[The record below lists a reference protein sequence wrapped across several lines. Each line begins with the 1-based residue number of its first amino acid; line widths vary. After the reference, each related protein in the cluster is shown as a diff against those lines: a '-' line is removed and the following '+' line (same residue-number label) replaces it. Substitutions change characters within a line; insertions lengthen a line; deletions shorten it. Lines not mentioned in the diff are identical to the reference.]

1 MQTLKSNAKKVFLQV
16 YGDDPETPDELH
28 RTARKIK
35 KMAKNPFIP
44 FSRPWIDDTE
54 IEAVSQVLASKWI
67 STGNRVREFERAFAE
82 YLGVK
87 HAIAVSSC
95 TAALHLSLVVAEIGS
110 GDEVITT
117 PYTFT
122 ATAEAIRYVGAKP
135 VFVDI
140 DPNTLNIDATKIEQA
155 ITPRTRAILPVH
167 IAGLPCD
174 MDVIQDIC
182 RNHNLVLIDDAAH
195 AIPTEYKGQY
205 IGNMGDLSA
214 FSFYANKNMT
224 TGEGGM
230 ITTNNDAFAKP
241 LRTMRLHGID
251 KDAWARQSARDIWRY
266 DIATEGYKYNMT
278 DIQAAMGLC
287 QLMKLNKQHERR
299 RNLAQIYQTELAS
312 FPQISTPVAP
322 ENPNEHSWHLY
333 IIQLPPGERDGFI
346 GALREANIEC
356 SVHYIPLHLFEFYQA
371 QYGYCVGDFPCAEAA
386 FERVVSLPLHPGLT
400 EAEIHIVIDAI
411 GNFFSYERS

>member
-1 MQTLKSNAKKVFLQV
+1 MSQS
-16 YGDDPETPDELH
+16 
-28 RTARKIK
+28 
-35 KMAKNPFIP
+35 PFIP
-44 FSRPWIDDTE
+44 FSRPWIDEAE
-54 IEAVSQVLASKWI
+54 IEAVSEVLASKWI
-67 STGNRVREFERAFAE
+67 STGARVREFERAFAE

-95 TAALHLSLVVAEIGS
+95 TAALHLSLVVTGIGS

-140 DPNTLNIDATKIEQA
+140 DAQTLNIDIANIEQA
-155 ITPRTRAILPVH
+155 ITPRTKAIMPVH

-174 MDVIQDIC
+174 MDALQDIC
-182 RNHNLVLIDDAAH
+182 QNHNLLLIDDAAH
-195 AIPTEYKGQY
+195 AIPVEYKARY
-205 IGNMGDLSA
+205 IGNIGDLSA

-230 ITTNNDAFAKP
+230 ITTNSDAFAEP

-251 KDAWARQSARDIWRY
+251 KDAWARQSRRSIWQY

-287 QLMKLNKQHERR
+287 QLLKLNKQHERR
-299 RNLAQIYQTELAS
+299 QNLAQLYQSELAK
-312 FPQISTPVAP
+312 FPQITPPFAP
-322 ENPNEHSWHLY
+322 VNPREHAWHLY
-333 IIQLPPGERDGFI
+333 IIQLHTGNRDEFVE
-346 GALREANIEC
+346 ALRDANIEC
-356 SVHYIPLHLFEFYQA
+356 SVHYIPLHLFEFYQTK
-371 QYGYCVGDFPCAEAA
+371 YGYSKGDFPRAEEAY
-386 FERVVSLPLHPGLT
+386 ERVVSLPLHPGLS
-400 EAEIHIVIDAI
+400 EKDVHIVIDTI
-411 GNFFSYERS
+411 GKILGS

>member
-1 MQTLKSNAKKVFLQV
+1 
-16 YGDDPETPDELH
+16 
-28 RTARKIK
+28 
-35 KMAKNPFIP
+35 MAQDRFIP

-95 TAALHLSLVVAEIGS
+95 TAALHLSLVVAGIGNE
-110 GDEVITT
+110 DEVITT

-135 VFVDI
+135 VFVDVQP
-140 DPNTLNIDATKIEQA
+140 DTLNIDTNKIEAA
-155 ITPRTRAILPVH
+155 ITERTKAILPVH
-167 IAGLPCD
+167 IAGIPCD
-174 MDVIQDIC
+174 MATLQEIC
-182 RNHNLVLIDDAAH
+182 HTHSLTLIDDAAH
-195 AIPTEYKGQY
+195 AIPTEYNGQY
-205 IGNMGDLSA
+205 IGNLGDLSA
-214 FSFYANKNMT
+214 FSFYANKNLT

-230 ITTNNDAFAKP
+230 ITTNSDAFAEP
-241 LRTMRLHGID
+241 LRTMRLHGIN
-251 KDAWARQSARDIWRY
+251 KDAWSRQSQRNIWHY

-299 RNLAQIYQTELAS
+299 RNFAHIYQTELVK
-312 FPQISTPVAP
+312 FPQIDTPVAP
-322 ENPNEHSWHLY
+322 DNPREHAWHLY
-333 IIQLPPGERDGFI
+333 IIQLNTGNRDEFVE
-346 GALREANIEC
+346 ALREANIEC
-356 SVHYIPLHLFEFYQA
+356 SVHYIPLHLFDFYQER
-371 QYGYCVGDFPCAEAA
+371 YGYRVGDFPCAEAA

-400 EAEIHIVIDAI
+400 DEDVHTVISAI
-411 GNFFSYERS
+411 GDFLSQVD

>member
-1 MQTLKSNAKKVFLQV
+1 MEQK
-16 YGDDPETPDELH
+16 
-28 RTARKIK
+28 
-35 KMAKNPFIP
+35 PFIP
-44 FSRPWIDDTE
+44 FSRPWIDETE

-67 STGNRVREFERAFAE
+67 STGARVREFERAFAE
-82 YLGVK
+82 YIGVK

-95 TAALHLSLVVAEIGS
+95 TAALHLSLVVSGVGV

-140 DPNTLNIDATKIEQA
+140 VPDTLNIDIDKVEQA
-155 ITPRTRAILPVH
+155 VTPNTKAIMPVH

-174 MDVIQDIC
+174 MDSLQDIC
-182 RNHNLVLIDDAAH
+182 QRHNLVLIDDAAH
-195 AIPTEYKGQY
+195 AIPTMYKGSY
-205 IGNMGDLSA
+205 IGNLGDISC

-230 ITTNNDAFAKP
+230 ITTNNDSLAEP

-251 KDAWARQSARDIWRY
+251 KDAWARQSKRSIWRY
-266 DIATEGYKYNMT
+266 DITTEGYKYNMT

-299 RNLAQIYQTELAS
+299 QMFAEIYQTELQKFS
-312 FPQISTPVAP
+312 QIKTPFIP
-322 ENPNEHSWHLY
+322 ETQNEHAWHLY
-333 IIQLPPGERDGFI
+333 IIQLQTGNRDNFVES
-346 GALREANIEC
+346 LRDANIEC
-356 SVHYIPLHLFEFYQA
+356 SVHYIPLHLFEYYQK
-371 QYGYCVGDFPCAEAA
+371 QYGYTVGDFPHAEAV

-400 EAEIHIVIDAI
+400 ESDVHQVIDTI
-411 GNFFSYERS
+411 SSVLNT

>member
-1 MQTLKSNAKKVFLQV
+1 
-16 YGDDPETPDELH
+16 
-28 RTARKIK
+28 
-35 KMAKNPFIP
+35 MAKNPFIP

-67 STGNRVREFERAFAE
+67 STGTRVREFERAFAE

-95 TAALHLSLVVAEIGS
+95 THALHLSLVVAEIGS

-140 DPNTLNIDATKIEQA
+140 DPDTLNIDITKIEQA
-155 ITPRTRAILPVH
+155 ITPRTKAIMPVH
-167 IAGLPCD
+167 FAGLPCD
-174 MDVIQDIC
+174 MDALQDIC

-195 AIPTEYKGQY
+195 AIPTEYKGQH
-205 IGNMGDLSA
+205 IGNIGDLSA
-214 FSFYANKNMT
+214 FSFYANKNLT

-230 ITTNNDAFAKP
+230 ITTNSDVFAKP

-251 KDAWARQSARDIWRY
+251 KDAWARQSQRAIWRY

-299 RNLAQIYQTELAS
+299 RNFAQIYQTELAN
-312 FPQISTPVAP
+312 FPKIRTPVAP
-322 ENPNEHSWHLY
+322 DNSKAHSWHLY
-333 IIQLPPGERDGFI
+333 TIQLHTGNRDEFVEC
-346 GALREANIEC
+346 LRDANIEC
-356 SVHYIPLHLFEFYQA
+356 SVHYIPLHLFEFYQV
-371 QYGYCVGDFPCAEAA
+371 QYGYHVGDFPCAEAA

-400 EAEIHIVIDAI
+400 EEEIHIVIDEI
-411 GNFFSYERS
+411 GKILDS

>member
-1 MQTLKSNAKKVFLQV
+1 
-16 YGDDPETPDELH
+16 
-28 RTARKIK
+28 
-35 KMAKNPFIP
+35 MAKNPFIP
-44 FSRPWIDDTE
+44 FSRPSIDDTE

-67 STGNRVREFERAFAE
+67 STGTRVREFERAFAE

-95 TAALHLSLVVAEIGS
+95 TAALHLSLVVAEIGND
-110 GDEVITT
+110 DEVITT

-140 DPNTLNIDATKIEQA
+140 DPRTLNIDITQIEGA
-155 ITPRTRAILPVH
+155 ITSRTKAILPVH
-167 IAGLPCD
+167 IAGFPCD
-174 MDVIQDIC
+174 MDALQNIC

-205 IGNMGDLSA
+205 IGSMGDLSA

-224 TGEGGM
+224 TAEGGM

-251 KDAWARQSARDIWRY
+251 KDAWARQSERDIWRY

-299 RNLAQIYQTELAS
+299 RNLAQIYQTELAN
-312 FPQISTPVAP
+312 FPQISTPVVP
-322 ENPNEHSWHLY
+322 DNSNGHSWHLY

-356 SVHYIPLHLFEFYQA
+356 SVHYIPLHLFEFYQE
-371 QYGYCVGDFPCAEAA
+371 QYGYRVGDFPSAEAA
-386 FERVVSLPLHPGLT
+386 FEGVVSLPLHPGLT
-400 EAEIHIVIDAI
+400 EEEIHIVIDEI
-411 GNFFSYERS
+411 GKVLK

>member
-1 MQTLKSNAKKVFLQV
+1 MRI
-16 YGDDPETPDELH
+16 ERELH
-28 RTARKIK
+28 LKEK
-35 KMAKNPFIP
+35 PFIP
-44 FSRPWIDDTE
+44 FSRPWIDETE
-54 IEAVSQVLASKWI
+54 IEAVSQVLESKWI
-67 STGNRVREFERAFAE
+67 STGARVREFERAFAE

-95 TAALHLSLVVAEIGS
+95 TAALHLSLVVTGIGV

-140 DPNTLNIDATKIEQA
+140 NPETLNIDIEKIESA
-155 ITPRTRAILPVH
+155 ITPLTKAVIPVH

-174 MDVIQDIC
+174 MDALQRIC
-182 RNHNLVLIDDAAH
+182 QTHNLVLIDDAAH
-195 AIPTEYKGQY
+195 AIPTRYNGSF
-205 IGNMGDLSA
+205 IGNIGDLSS

-230 ITTNNDAFAKP
+230 ITTNDDAYAET

-251 KDAWARQSARDIWRY
+251 KDAWARQSKRSIWRY
-266 DIATEGYKYNMT
+266 DITSEGYKYNMT

-299 RNLAQIYQTELAS
+299 HKFAEIYNTELQKYS
-312 FPQISTPVAP
+312 QIKTPYYP
-322 ENPNEHSWHLY
+322 ENANEHAWHLY
-333 IIQLPPGERDGFI
+333 IIQLQTGNRDDFVES
-346 GALREANIEC
+346 LREENIEC
-356 SVHYIPLHLFEFYQA
+356 SVHYIPLHLFDFYQK
-371 QYGYCVGDFPCAEAA
+371 QYGYNVGDFPNAEAV
-386 FERVVSLPLHPGLT
+386 FERVVSLPLHPGLS
-400 EAEIHIVIDAI
+400 ESDVSLVIDTI
-411 GNFFSYERS
+411 GKVLDS

>member
-1 MQTLKSNAKKVFLQV
+1 
-16 YGDDPETPDELH
+16 
-28 RTARKIK
+28 
-35 KMAKNPFIP
+35 MAENRFIP

-140 DPNTLNIDATKIEQA
+140 HPDTLNIDTSKIKQA
-155 ITPRTRAILPVH
+155 ITSRTKAILPVH
-167 IAGLPCD
+167 IAGIPCD
-174 MDVIQDIC
+174 MDALRDISQ
-182 RNHNLVLIDDAAH
+182 NHNLMLIDDAAH
-195 AIPTEYKGQY
+195 AIPVEYKGQH
-205 IGNMGDLSA
+205 IGAIGDLSA
-214 FSFYANKNMT
+214 FSFYANKNLT
-224 TGEGGM
+224 TAEGGM
-230 ITTNNDAFAKP
+230 ITTNSDAFAKP
-241 LRTMRLHGID
+241 LRTMRLHGIN
-251 KDAWARQSARDIWRY
+251 KDAWARQSQRNIWRY

-299 RNLAQIYQTELAS
+299 RNFAQIYQTELAK
-312 FPQISTPVAP
+312 FPQIRTPVSP
-322 ENPNEHSWHLY
+322 DNPREHAWHLY
-333 IIQLPPGERDGFI
+333 IIQLQTGNRDAFVE
-346 GALREANIEC
+346 ALSEANIEC
-356 SVHYIPLHLFEFYQA
+356 SVHYIPLHLFDFYQD
-371 QYGYCVGDFPCAEAA
+371 QYGYRVGDFPCAEAA
-386 FERVVSLPLHPGLT
+386 FEGVVSLPLHPGLT
-400 EAEIHIVIDAI
+400 EEEIHIVIDEI
-411 GNFFSYERS
+411 GKLLDS

>member
-1 MQTLKSNAKKVFLQV
+1 
-16 YGDDPETPDELH
+16 
-28 RTARKIK
+28 
-35 KMAKNPFIP
+35 MAENRFIP

-67 STGNRVREFERAFAE
+67 STGNRTREFERAFAE

-140 DPNTLNIDATKIEQA
+140 HPDTLNIDTRKIEQA
-155 ITPRTRAILPVH
+155 ITPRTKAILPVH
-167 IAGLPCD
+167 IAGFPCD
-174 MDVIQDIC
+174 MDALLDISQ
-182 RNHNLVLIDDAAH
+182 NHNLTLIDDAAH
-195 AIPTEYKGQY
+195 AIPAEYKEQY
-205 IGNMGDLSA
+205 IGTLGDLSA
-214 FSFYANKNMT
+214 FSFYANKNLT

-230 ITTNNDAFAKP
+230 ITTNNDAFAKL

-251 KDAWARQSARDIWRY
+251 KDAWARQSQRNIWRY

-299 RNLAQIYQTELAS
+299 RNFAQTYQTELAK
-312 FPQISTPVAP
+312 FPQISTPVSP
-322 ENPNEHSWHLY
+322 DNPGEHAWHLY
-333 IIQLPPGERDGFI
+333 IIQLQTGNRDAFVES
-346 GALREANIEC
+346 LSEANIEC
-356 SVHYIPLHLFEFYQA
+356 SVHYIPLHLFEFYQD
-371 QYGYCVGDFPCAEAA
+371 QYGYQVGDFPCAEAA

-400 EAEIHIVIDAI
+400 EEDIHIVIDAI
-411 GNFFSYERS
+411 GKVLES

>member
-1 MQTLKSNAKKVFLQV
+1 
-16 YGDDPETPDELH
+16 
-28 RTARKIK
+28 
-35 KMAKNPFIP
+35 MAQNPFIP

-95 TAALHLSLVVAEIGS
+95 TAALHLSLVVAGIGS

-140 DPNTLNIDATKIEQA
+140 QPDTLNINTHKIEQA
-155 ITPRTRAILPVH
+155 ITSRTKAILPVH
-167 IAGLPCD
+167 IAGIPCD
-174 MDVIQDIC
+174 METLRDVCQS
-182 RNHNLVLIDDAAH
+182 HNLMLIDDAAH
-195 AIPTEYKGQY
+195 AIPVEYNGQY
-205 IGNMGDLSA
+205 IGSIGDLSA
-214 FSFYANKNMT
+214 FSFYANKNLT

-230 ITTNNDAFAKP
+230 ITTNSDAFAEP

-251 KDAWARQSARDIWRY
+251 KDAWARQSQRNIWHY

-299 RNLAQIYQTELAS
+299 RNFAQMYQTELAK
-312 FPQISTPVAP
+312 FPEISTPVAP
-322 ENPNEHSWHLY
+322 DNPREHAWHLY
-333 IIQLPPGERDGFI
+333 IIQLQTGNRDDFV
-346 GALREANIEC
+346 ASLRAANIEC
-356 SVHYIPLHLFEFYQA
+356 SVHYIPLHLFEFYQER
-371 QYGYCVGDFPCAEAA
+371 YGYRVGDFPCAEAA

-400 EAEIHIVIDAI
+400 EADVHIVVDAI
-411 GNFFSYERS
+411 RQVLA

>member
-1 MQTLKSNAKKVFLQV
+1 MIEK
-16 YGDDPETPDELH
+16 ELLV
-28 RTARKIK
+28 KQ
-35 KMAKNPFIP
+35 NPFVP

-54 IEAVSQVLASKWI
+54 IEAVSEVLASKWI
-67 STGNRVREFERAFAE
+67 STGARVREFERAFAE

-95 TAALHLSLVVAEIGS
+95 TAALHLSLVVTGIGT

-140 DPNTLNIDATKIEQA
+140 CPDTLNIDVTKVEQA
-155 ITPRTRAILPVH
+155 ITPRTKAIIPVH

-174 MDVIQDIC
+174 MDALRETCQT
-182 RNHNLVLIDDAAH
+182 HNLVLIDDAAH
-195 AIPTEYKGQY
+195 AIPAEYNGQY
-205 IGNMGDLSA
+205 IGSLGDLSA

-230 ITTNNDAFAKP
+230 ITTNNDAFAEP

-251 KDAWARQSARDIWRY
+251 KDAWARQSKRTIWRY
-266 DIATEGYKYNMT
+266 DITTEGYKYNMT

-299 RNLAQIYQTELAS
+299 QNFAQIYQSELAKL
-312 FPQISTPVAP
+312 PQITTPFVP
-322 ENPNEHSWHLY
+322 DNLSEHAFHLY
-333 IIQLPPGERDGFI
+333 IIQLHSVNRDEFVES
-346 GALREANIEC
+346 LREANIEC
-356 SVHYIPLHLFEFYQA
+356 SVHYIPLHLFEFYQK
-371 QYGYCVGDFPCAEAA
+371 QYGYSVGDFSCAEEV
-386 FERVVSLPLHPGLT
+386 FERVISLPLHPGLT
-400 EAEIHIVIDAI
+400 ESDVHFVIDAI
-411 GNFFSYERS
+411 GKVLAS

>member
-1 MQTLKSNAKKVFLQV
+1 
-16 YGDDPETPDELH
+16 
-28 RTARKIK
+28 
-35 KMAKNPFIP
+35 MAENRFIP

-67 STGNRVREFERAFAE
+67 STGNRTREFERAFAE
-82 YLGVK
+82 YLGAK

-140 DPNTLNIDATKIEQA
+140 HPDTLNIDTSKIEQA
-155 ITPRTRAILPVH
+155 ITPRTKAILPVH
-167 IAGLPCD
+167 IAGFPCD
-174 MDVIQDIC
+174 MDALLDISQK
-182 RNHNLVLIDDAAH
+182 HNLTLIDDAAH
-195 AIPTEYKGQY
+195 AIPAEYKAQY
-205 IGNMGDLSA
+205 IGTLGDLSA
-214 FSFYANKNMT
+214 FSFYANKNLT

-230 ITTNNDAFAKP
+230 ITTNNDAFAKL

-251 KDAWARQSARDIWRY
+251 KDAWARQSQRNIWRY

-299 RNLAQIYQTELAS
+299 RNFAQLYQTELAK
-312 FPQISTPVAP
+312 FPQIRTPVSP
-322 ENPNEHSWHLY
+322 DNPREHAWHLY
-333 IIQLPPGERDGFI
+333 IIQLQTGNRDAFVES
-346 GALREANIEC
+346 LSEANIEC
-356 SVHYIPLHLFEFYQA
+356 SVHYIPLHLFDFYQD
-371 QYGYCVGDFPCAEAA
+371 QYGYRTGDFPCAEAA

-400 EAEIHIVIDAI
+400 EEDIHIVIDAI
-411 GNFFSYERS
+411 GKILES

>member
-1 MQTLKSNAKKVFLQV
+1 
-16 YGDDPETPDELH
+16 
-28 RTARKIK
+28 
-35 KMAKNPFIP
+35 MAKNRFIP

-95 TAALHLSLVVAEIGS
+95 TAALHLSLVVAGVRS

-140 DPNTLNIDATKIEQA
+140 DPDTLNIDTSEIEQA
-155 ITPRTRAILPVH
+155 ITDRTKAILPVH
-167 IAGLPCD
+167 IAGVPCD
-174 MDVIQDIC
+174 MDTLQEISQT
-182 RNHNLVLIDDAAH
+182 HNLMLIDDAAH
-195 AIPTEYKGQY
+195 AIPTEYKGKY
-205 IGNMGDLSA
+205 IGNLGDLSA
-214 FSFYANKNMT
+214 FSFYANKNLT

-230 ITTNNDAFAKP
+230 ITTNSDAFAKP

-251 KDAWARQSARDIWRY
+251 KDAWARQSQRNIWHY

-299 RNLAQIYQTELAS
+299 RNFAQIYQKELAK
-312 FPQISTPVAP
+312 FPQIRTPVAP
-322 ENPNEHSWHLY
+322 DNPREHAWHLY
-333 IIQLPPGERDGFI
+333 IIQLQTGNRDAFVE
-346 GALREANIEC
+346 ALSEANIEC
-356 SVHYIPLHLFEFYQA
+356 SVHYIPLHLFDFYQE
-371 QYGYCVGDFPCAEAA
+371 QYGYRVGDFPCAEAA

-400 EAEIHIVIDAI
+400 EEDIHIVINAI
-411 GNFFSYERS
+411 GSFLFEMD

>member
-1 MQTLKSNAKKVFLQV
+1 
-16 YGDDPETPDELH
+16 
-28 RTARKIK
+28 
-35 KMAKNPFIP
+35 MAKNPFIP

-95 TAALHLSLVVAEIGS
+95 TAALHLSLIVAGVGS

-122 ATAEAIRYVGAKP
+122 ATAEAIRYVDAKP

-140 DPNTLNIDATKIEQA
+140 HPDTLNIDTNKIAQA
-155 ITPRTRAILPVH
+155 ITARTKAILPVH
-167 IAGLPCD
+167 IAGIPCD
-174 MDVIQDIC
+174 MDALRDITQSY
-182 RNHNLVLIDDAAH
+182 NLTLIDDAAH
-195 AIPTEYKGQY
+195 AIPVEYSGQH
-205 IGNMGDLSA
+205 IGAIGDLSA
-214 FSFYANKNMT
+214 FSFYANKNLT

-230 ITTNNDAFAKP
+230 ITTNSDAFAEP

-251 KDAWARQSARDIWRY
+251 KDAWARQSQRNIWHY

-278 DIQAAMGLC
+278 DIQAAMGVC

-299 RNLAQIYQTELAS
+299 RNFAQMYQTELTK
-312 FPQISTPVAP
+312 FPEISTPVAP
-322 ENPNEHSWHLY
+322 ENPREHAWHLY
-333 IIQLPPGERDGFI
+333 IIQLQTGNRDDFV
-346 GALREANIEC
+346 ASLRAANIEC
-356 SVHYIPLHLFEFYQA
+356 SVHYIPLHLFEFYQER
-371 QYGYCVGDFPCAEAA
+371 YGYRVGDFPCAEAA

-400 EAEIHIVIDAI
+400 EADVHIVIDAI
-411 GNFFSYERS
+411 GKALV

>member
-1 MQTLKSNAKKVFLQV
+1 
-16 YGDDPETPDELH
+16 
-28 RTARKIK
+28 
-35 KMAKNPFIP
+35 MAKNPFIP

-95 TAALHLSLVVAEIGS
+95 TAALHLSLVVAGIGS
-110 GDEVITT
+110 DDEVITT

-140 DPNTLNIDATKIEQA
+140 HPDTLNIDTSKIEQV
-155 ITPRTRAILPVH
+155 ITPRTKAILPVH
-167 IAGLPCD
+167 IAGIPCD
-174 MDVIQDIC
+174 MNVLQDISQ
-182 RNHNLVLIDDAAH
+182 RHNLTLIDDAAH
-195 AIPTEYKGQY
+195 AIPVEYRGQH
-205 IGNMGDLSA
+205 IGSIGDLSA
-214 FSFYANKNMT
+214 FSFYANKNLT

-251 KDAWARQSARDIWRY
+251 KDAWARQSQRNIWHY

-299 RNLAQIYQTELAS
+299 RNFAQIYQTELAK
-312 FPQISTPVAP
+312 FPQISTPIAP
-322 ENPNEHSWHLY
+322 DNPREHAWHLY
-333 IIQLPPGERDGFI
+333 IIQLRTGTRDEFV
-346 GALREANIEC
+346 ASLREANIEC
-356 SVHYIPLHLFEFYQA
+356 SVHYIPLHLFEFYQER
-371 QYGYCVGDFPCAEAA
+371 YGYRVGDFPCAEAA

-400 EAEIHIVIDAI
+400 EEEIHIVIDTI
-411 GNFFSYERS
+411 GKILAS

>member
-1 MQTLKSNAKKVFLQV
+1 M
-16 YGDDPETPDELH
+16 E
-28 RTARKIK
+28 
-35 KMAKNPFIP
+35 KNRFIP

-54 IEAVSQVLASKWI
+54 TEAVSQVLASKWI

-95 TAALHLSLVVAEIGS
+95 TAALHLSLVVAGVRS

-140 DPNTLNIDATKIEQA
+140 DPDTLNIDTSKIEPA
-155 ITPRTRAILPVH
+155 ITDRTKAILPVH
-167 IAGLPCD
+167 IAGVPCD
-174 MDVIQDIC
+174 MDTLQEISQT
-182 RNHNLVLIDDAAH
+182 HNLMLIDDAAH
-195 AIPTEYKGQY
+195 AIPTEYKGKY
-205 IGNMGDLSA
+205 IGNLGDLSA
-214 FSFYANKNMT
+214 FSFYANKNLT

-230 ITTNNDAFAKP
+230 ITTNSDAFAKP

-251 KDAWARQSARDIWRY
+251 KDAWARQSQRNIWHY

-299 RNLAQIYQTELAS
+299 RNFAQIYQTELAK
-312 FPQISTPVAP
+312 FPQIRTPVAP
-322 ENPNEHSWHLY
+322 DNQREHAWHLY
-333 IIQLPPGERDGFI
+333 IIQLQTGNRDAFVE
-346 GALREANIEC
+346 ALSEANIEC
-356 SVHYIPLHLFEFYQA
+356 SVHYIPLHLFEFYQE
-371 QYGYCVGDFPCAEAA
+371 QYGYRVGDFPCAEAA

-400 EAEIHIVIDAI
+400 EEDIHIVIDAI
-411 GNFFSYERS
+411 GKTLAS

>member
-1 MQTLKSNAKKVFLQV
+1 
-16 YGDDPETPDELH
+16 
-28 RTARKIK
+28 
-35 KMAKNPFIP
+35 MANNRFIP

-95 TAALHLSLVVAEIGS
+95 TAALHLSLVVAGIGS

-140 DPNTLNIDATKIEQA
+140 HPDTLNIDTSKIEQA
-155 ITPRTRAILPVH
+155 ITPRTKAILPVH
-167 IAGLPCD
+167 IAGIPCD
-174 MDVIQDIC
+174 MDALQDISQ
-182 RNHNLVLIDDAAH
+182 NHNLTLIDDAAH
-195 AIPTEYKGQY
+195 AIPVEYKGQH
-205 IGNMGDLSA
+205 IGAIGDLSA
-214 FSFYANKNMT
+214 FSFYANKNLT

-230 ITTNNDAFAKP
+230 ITTNSDAFAKP

-251 KDAWARQSARDIWRY
+251 KDAWARQSQRNIWRY

-299 RNLAQIYQTELAS
+299 RNFAQIYQTELAKFS
-312 FPQISTPVAP
+312 EISTPVAP
-322 ENPNEHSWHLY
+322 NDSREHAWHLY
-333 IIQLPPGERDGFI
+333 IIQLNTGNRDEFVE
-346 GALREANIEC
+346 ALREANIEC
-356 SVHYIPLHLFEFYQA
+356 SVHYIPLHLFDFYQER
-371 QYGYCVGDFPCAEAA
+371 YGYRVGDFPYAEAA

-400 EAEIHIVIDAI
+400 EKDIHIVIDTI
-411 GNFFSYERS
+411 GKTLAS